1 MNKKTVAQLLL
12 GLFAFVI
19 AVAIYLNFFN
29 KKDVVDDLKKDAVQK
44 ENQIKGLRYFSKDT
58 NDNTYLILAE
68 SGKADP
74 KKDDLNLI
82 ILGDVK
88 AYLNFDDKGEIIVF
102 SKNAIYNTVNNDTE
116 FFNDVVLLYEDHK
129 ISCDKIIA
137 KFSENYAKLL
147 GNLTYDNISTRLFAD
162 QMHIDL
168 ISRTVKTSM
177 YNKEKKVKII
187 TNNGSN

>member
-29 KKDVVDDLKKDAVQK
+29 KKDVVDDLKKDPLQK

-68 SGKADP
+68 SGKPDP

-82 ILGDVK
+82 ILDDVK
-88 AYLNFDDKGEIIVF
+88 AYLNFDEKGEIIVF
-102 SKNAIYNTVNNDTE
+102 SKNAVYNTVNNDTE

-129 ISCDKIIA
+129 ISCNKIIA

-177 YNKEKKVKII
+177 YDKEKKVKII

>member
-12 GLFAFVI
+12 GLIAFVI
-19 AVAIYLNFFN
+19 VVTIYLNFFN
-29 KKDVVDDLKKDAVQK
+29 KKDVVKDLEKDPVKK
-44 ENQIKGLRYFSKDT
+44 ENQIEGLRYFSKDT

-68 SGKADP
+68 SGKPDP

-82 ILGDVK
+82 ILNDVK
-88 AYLNFDDKGEIIVF
+88 AYLNFDEKGEIIVY
-102 SKNAIYNTVNNDTE
+102 SKNAIYNTINNDTE
-116 FFNDVVLLYEDHK
+116 FFNDVVLSYEDHK

-177 YNKEKKVKII
+177 YNKEEKVKII
-187 TNNGSN
+187 TDNGFN

>member
-29 KKDVVDDLKKDAVQK
+29 KKDVVDDLKKDPLQK

-68 SGKADP
+68 SGKPDP

-82 ILGDVK
+82 ILDEVK
-88 AYLNFDDKGEIIVF
+88 AYLNFDEKGEIIVF
-102 SKNAIYNTVNNDTE
+102 SKNAVYNTVNNDTE

-129 ISCDKIIA
+129 ISCNKIIA

-177 YNKEKKVKII
+177 YDKEKKVKII